1 MARGR
6 LSSLQLHKS
15 FEQNAGMASF
25 LQNAGMAGSLRLE
38 TRNQEVARPRVKE
51 NPGLPEAFTVHFR
64 SRAGRHFGTGTPGRF
79 ETSCRLSIPT
89 RKGFLLFGFGHGH

>member
-15 FEQNAGMASF
+15 FV
-25 LQNAGMAGSLRLE
+25 QNAGMAGSLRLE

-64 SRAGRHFGTGTPGRF
+64 SRAGRHFGTGMPGRF

-89 RKGFLLFGFGHGH
+89 RKGFLLFGFGHGHTKKLHISR